1 MSSGAGIPTKRAV
14 DRQSV
19 TKIDKKLKIG
29 LTLKRINVTCEVP
42 FFLCVSA
49 NNVTLSVFNK
59 ERIII

>member
-19 TKIDKKLKIG
+19 TEIYKKLKIG

-42 FFLCVSA
+42 FYFVC
-49 NNVTLSVFNK
+49 
-59 ERIII
+59 ICQ